1 VPHSNINSSVTINLH
16 RPRSKRAALYL
27 LNRGLLAY
35 ILSYSQIKLRQQ
47 ITSQRTPTS
56 GITII
61 MELYVML
68 PRKKI

>member
-1 VPHSNINSSVTINLH
+1 
-16 RPRSKRAALYL
+16 YL

-61 MELYVML
+61 MELCVML